1 MSSSSS
7 SSFDGLARA
16 YRCGVDLVA
25 SRGPSPTAT
34 ARVGLGSL
42 ILLAG
47 VHKLVSP
54 AAWTPYVV
62 PWFEAL
68 LPMTPTTW
76 MLLNG
81 WLEILF
87 ALPVL
92 ANRWVVPFAGF
103 IAASLLATVG
113 YLVVAIA
120 VSAGATVAGHF
131 GLALVRD
138 VGLVALALAV
148 TVEAAREAT
157 GVEDGGG

>member
-1 MSSSSS
+1 M
-7 SSFDGLARA
+7 LAI
-16 YRCGVDLVA
+16 
-25 SRGPSPTAT
+25 RGPSPATT
-34 ARVGLGSL
+34 ARLGLGLL

-47 VHKLVSP
+47 VHKLVAP
-54 AAWTPYVV
+54 GAWTLYVV

-68 LPMTPTTW
+68 LPMSPTTW

-113 YLVVAIA
+113 YLVVAIV
-120 VSAGATVAGHF
+120 VSAGATVGGIF

-138 VGLVALALAV
+138 VGLAALAVAV
-148 TVEAAREAT
+148 TVEAAKEEVGDR
-157 GVEDGGG
+157 

>member
-7 SSFDGLARA
+7 LDGLARA
-16 YRCGVDLVA
+16 YRRVVDLLA
-25 SRGPSPTAT
+25 TRGPSPTAT
-34 ARVGLGSL
+34 ARVGLGSM

-68 LPMTPTTW
+68 LPMSPPTW

-92 ANRWVVPFAGF
+92 ANRRVVPFAGF
-103 IAASLLATVG
+103 IAASLVATAG
-113 YLVVAIA
+113 YLVVAILGTP
-120 VSAGATVAGHF
+120 SATVQGLF

-138 VGLVALALAV
+138 VGLAALALAV
-148 TVEAAREAT
+148 TVEAAQEAS
-157 GVEDGGG
+157 GAGEG

>member
-1 MSSSSS
+1 MSSSGPLDSLS
-7 SSFDGLARA
+7 PA
-16 YRCGVDLVA
+16 YRRSVDFVA
-25 SRGPSPTAT
+25 TWGPSPTTT
-34 ARVGLGSL
+34 ARVGLGLL

-47 VHKLVSP
+47 IHKLVAP
-54 AAWTPYVV
+54 GAWTPYVV

-81 WLEILF
+81 WLEIGF

-92 ANRWVVPFAGF
+92 ANRWVVAFAGF

-113 YLVVAIA
+113 YLAVAIA
-120 VSAGATVAGHF
+120 VSPGATVAGIF

-138 VGLVALALAV
+138 VGLAALAVAV
-148 TVEAAREAT
+148 TVEAARSTSGSQRASL
-157 GVEDGGG
+157 